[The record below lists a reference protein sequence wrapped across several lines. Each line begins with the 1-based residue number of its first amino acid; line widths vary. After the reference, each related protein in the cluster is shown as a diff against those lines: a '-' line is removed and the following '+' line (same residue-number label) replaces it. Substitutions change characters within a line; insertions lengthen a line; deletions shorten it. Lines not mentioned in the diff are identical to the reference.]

1 MLTGQGVPPL
11 KGVKQGWGGEK
22 QATFK
27 QNASILEMVGDT
39 YKVTINDQVY
49 SPHRQ
54 YGQYS
59 YRQTQ
64 TYRQIQIQ

>member
-1 MLTGQGVPPL
+1 M
-11 KGVKQGWGGEK
+11 GWGK
-22 QATFK
+22 QAIFE
-27 QNASILEMVGDT
+27 QSVSISDKVGDT
-39 YKVTINDQVY
+39 YKVTTCINDEVY

-64 TYRQIQIQ
+64 TGRQIQIQ